1 MFSMHKFAN
10 ASSPH
15 DSAAERGAARL
26 RSLLARSSLGFFT
39 SKRPPLRCSSQPAP
53 SRPFAKDIQIAPE
66 KERELLSGQT
76 HIRDG
81 AFPNGSDPVGQIR
94 KQNNCTIR
102 LVKGQT
108 LFPSGVC
115 FYFEI
120 DLILD
125 ATNRVGSVNDGEE
138 WRTDRE
144 QWKRCSSSH
153 K

>member
-15 DSAAERGAARL
+15 DSAAERGAVRVPPS
-26 RSLLARSSLGFFT
+26 SLLARSSLGFFT
-39 SKRPPLRCSSQPAP
+39 SKRSRPPLQRSSQPAP

-94 KQNNCTIR
+94 KQNICTIR
-102 LVKGQT
+102 LVKSQT
-108 LFPSGVC
+108 SFPSV
-115 FYFEI
+115 FVST
-120 DLILD
+120 LKS
-125 ATNRVGSVNDGEE
+125 T
-138 WRTDRE
+138 
-144 QWKRCSSSH
+144 
-153 K
+153 

>member
-26 RSLLARSSLGFFT
+26 RLVSSLLNGRVH
-39 SKRPPLRCSSQPAP
+39 RCSAAASPP
-53 SRPFAKDIQIAPE
+53 SRPFVKDIQIAPE

-102 LVKGQT
+102 LVKSQT
-108 LFPSGVC
+108 SFPSV
-115 FYFEI
+115 FVST
-120 DLILD
+120 LKS
-125 ATNRVGSVNDGEE
+125 T
-138 WRTDRE
+138 
-144 QWKRCSSSH
+144 
-153 K
+153 